1 MNIFKKYISYRRSK
15 REVRLS
21 RSRGGTIGIFL
32 FLAFL
37 GALMFIPFYLMIVNS
52 LKPIEELFYWPP
64 RLYVI
69 NPTVRHY
76 RTIFMILDLWMVPFT
91 RFIFNSAF
99 ISVVGTAAGIVVASL
114 AAYPLAKAKVPGMK
128 FITAVVIGTLLFSN
142 HSTDFVRFMI
152 MSFFGMIDTYW
163 ALIIPPI
170 SGVVIV
176 FLIRQFIEATIPDE
190 ILEAARID
198 GSSEFSILFKI
209 VLPMIKPA
217 MLTAVIFTFPGLWG
231 AEGAGIY
238 SENLRTLPSVLS
250 QIALGGI
257 ALSGPA
263 AAVGV
268 ILMLPSLV
276 IFVYSQRSM
285 MQTMS
290 YTGIK

>member
-1 MNIFKKYISYRRSK
+1 MNIFKKYASYRRSK

-32 FLAFL
+32 FLAAL

-69 NPTVRHY
+69 NPTTMHF
-76 RTIFMILDLWMVPFT
+76 RTVFMILDLWMVPFT
-91 RFIFNSAF
+91 RFVFNSAF
-99 ISVVGTAAGIVVASL
+99 ISVVGTAVGILVASL

-128 FITAVVIGTLLFSN
+128 FITAVVVGTLLFSN
-142 HSTDFVRFMI
+142 NSTDFVRFII
-152 MSFFGMIDTYW
+152 MSFFGMIDSYW
-163 ALIIPPI
+163 ALIIPTI

-190 ILEAARID
+190 TLEASRID
-198 GSSEFSILFKI
+198 GASEFAILFKI

-231 AEGAGIY
+231 AEGAGVY
-238 SENLRTLPSVLS
+238 SENLRTLPSVLA
-250 QIALGGI
+250 QIGLGGI

-268 ILMLPSLV
+268 ILMIPSLV